1 MQLYAGAAVTH
12 DLARRSLSALLWN
25 YAGGGG
31 KAVAQLLI
39 QIVLARMLGPEVF
52 GQYSAVLVVL
62 GIGWLFADSGFG
74 SALIQKHTLEES
86 DVSQALGWVLL
97 LASIIASAIAGLAP
111 WLADQFSDRALIPM
125 FQASAVLIFL
135 QALSNISASL
145 MRRELDMKRLQ
156 IIQLG
161 AYLIGFGVV
170 AMVLAYRGMGAWSL
184 IIGFG
189 VQAFLSLAGGLA
201 VVRHSLRPSLRG
213 DAKLR
218 DFGVKVLMVNL
229 VNWAIENMDRFLVGK
244 FWGVQALGLYAVAF
258 NLSRSPVAML
268 VGSFQAVAFSS
279 ASRIQEDDARICRGY
294 LAVLSL
300 LMLVLFPAFAVI
312 SYEADAV
319 VELIYG
325 AGWRSAAPL
334 LAAFAITTP
343 IYALGA
349 VTGPLL
355 TARSAMGK
363 EFNAQFLIL
372 VVLMVGFVLLREAPL
387 ASAVWIVPVAYALRF
402 IFLFLALR
410 SVLPI
415 PLRSVLRALFA
426 GILLAAAGLFA
437 AAESRFWM
445 AEAAWGNLF
454 PLFAGA
460 TVILLLMPVVGG
472 KIIGSELR
480 TLLSARQAESR
491 VVRVFC
497 RLLGLPGLKG

>member
-1 MQLYAGAAVTH
+1 MQLNAGATVTH
-12 DLARRSLSALLWN
+12 DLAQRSLSALLWN

-39 QIVLARMLGPEVF
+39 QIALARMLGPDVF
-52 GQYSAVLVVL
+52 GQYSAAMLVL

-97 LASIIASAIAGLAP
+97 LSSAIASTIAGLAP
-111 WLADQFSDRALIPM
+111 WLADQFSDQALVPM
-125 FQASAVLIFL
+125 FQVSAMLIFL

-170 AMVLAYRGMGAWSL
+170 AIALAYRGMGAWSL

-189 VQAFLSLAGGLA
+189 VQALLSLVGGVA

-213 DAKLR
+213 DARLR
-218 DFGVKVLMVNL
+218 DFGVKVMVVNL
-229 VNWAIENMDRFLVGK
+229 VNWAIDNFDRFLVGK

-268 VGSFQAVAFSS
+268 VSSIQTVAFSS
-279 ASRIQEDDARICRGY
+279 ASRIQDDDARLRRGY

-300 LMLVLFPAFAVI
+300 MMLILFPAFAVI
-312 SYEADAV
+312 SYEADTV

-325 AGWRSAAPL
+325 VNWRSAAPL

-355 TARSAMGK
+355 TARSAMRK

-372 VVLMVGFVLLREAPL
+372 VVLIVGFVSLREAPL
-387 ASAVWIVPVAYALRF
+387 DRAVWIVPAAYALRF
-402 IFLFLALR
+402 LFLLMALR

-415 PLRSVLRALFA
+415 PLSSVFRALFG
-426 GILLAAAGLFA
+426 GILLAAAGLIA
-437 AAESRFWM
+437 AAGSRFW
-445 AEAAWGNLF
+445 AVEAAWGNLL
-454 PLFAGA
+454 PLFFGA
-460 TVILLLMPVVGG
+460 MVVLLLMKAVGQ
-472 KIIGSELR
+472 KIIGPELR
-480 TLLSARQAESR
+480 TLLSARQADSR
-491 VVRVFC
+491 MVRVFC
-497 RLLGLPGLKG
+497 QLLGLPSPKG